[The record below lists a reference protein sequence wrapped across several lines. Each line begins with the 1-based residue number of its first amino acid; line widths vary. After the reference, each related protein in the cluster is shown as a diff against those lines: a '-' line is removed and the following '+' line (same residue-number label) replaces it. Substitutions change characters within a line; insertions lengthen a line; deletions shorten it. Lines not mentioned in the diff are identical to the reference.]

1 MKATVSPS
9 SVMGVM
15 QAPASKSSM
24 QRACAAALMHPG
36 ETILLNPGHS
46 NDDLAAMDVITKLGA
61 TAHMQSDHTLLIQ
74 SRGVHPQ
81 SNTIH
86 CGESGLG
93 IRMFTPIAALS
104 NLSLTITGS
113 GSLVT
118 RPMDFF
124 DQILP
129 QLGVA
134 IHSQQGKL
142 PLQIQGPL
150 QPAPI
155 TVDGSLSSQFLTGLL
170 MAFGAAAQ
178 EEVMI
183 TVDNLASKP
192 YIDLTLDV
200 MRHFGRNV
208 RHIDHRF
215 FYIAPAEQ
223 APPYHISYTVEGD
236 WSSVSFLL
244 VAGAIAGSVRING
257 ISQSSSQAD
266 KAMLHALK
274 DAGAILETGRDFVEV
289 NAGELKSFYFDAT
302 HCPDLFPPLVA
313 LASCCAGTTV
323 VKGISRLAHKESN
336 RALTLQQ
343 EFTKLGVDIQLSG
356 DDMLI
361 TGAHEL
367 RGAEVHS
374 HHDHRIAMA
383 CAVAALRAEQ
393 SVEIEVAEA
402 INKSYPDF
410 YRHLAALG
418 ADINIDEL

>member
-9 SVMGVM
+9 SIMGVM

-24 QRACAAALMHPG
+24 QRACAAALLHQG
-36 ETILLNPGHS
+36 ETTLLNPGHS
-46 NDDLAAMDVITKLGA
+46 NDDIAAIDVITKLGGI
-61 TAHMQSDHTLLIQ
+61 AHMQSDHTLLIQ
-74 SRGVHPQ
+74 SKGVHPQ
-81 SNTIH
+81 SDTIH

-104 NLSLTITGS
+104 NQSLTITGS

-124 DQILP
+124 DQIFP

-142 PLQIQGPL
+142 PLLIQGPL

-178 EEVMI
+178 QEVKI
-183 TVDNLASKP
+183 TVNNLASKP

-208 RHIDHRF
+208 RHIDHRY

-223 APPYHISYTVEGD
+223 APPYHINYTVEGD

-244 VAGAIAGSVRING
+244 VAGATAGSVWVKG
-257 ISQSSSQAD
+257 VSQTSSQAD
-266 KAMLHALK
+266 KAILHALK
-274 DAGAILETGRDFVEV
+274 DAGAMMEIGTDFVEV
-289 NAGELKSFYFDAT
+289 KGGELQAFHFDAT

-313 LASCCAGTTV
+313 LAANCAGTTV

-343 EFTKLGVDIQLSG
+343 EFTKLGVDIQFSG
-356 DDMLI
+356 DEMLI
-361 TGAHEL
+361 TGTREL
-367 RGAEVHS
+367 RGAKVHS

-410 YRHLAALG
+410 YRHLIALG
-418 ADINIDEL
+418 AEISLD